1 MLWSL
6 QMGAV
11 PGKFSSVEVLAEFR
25 GRLGEDVRLKALCQ
39 GFRAPVQQGS
49 KQNSGR
55 KLQNRFEGA
64 SGKVRGRFS
73 EENITWVCFFFL

>member
-6 QMGAV
+6 LMGAV

-39 GFRAPVQQGS
+39 GF
-49 KQNSGR
+49 
-55 KLQNRFEGA
+55 
-64 SGKVRGRFS
+64 
-73 EENITWVCFFFL
+73 